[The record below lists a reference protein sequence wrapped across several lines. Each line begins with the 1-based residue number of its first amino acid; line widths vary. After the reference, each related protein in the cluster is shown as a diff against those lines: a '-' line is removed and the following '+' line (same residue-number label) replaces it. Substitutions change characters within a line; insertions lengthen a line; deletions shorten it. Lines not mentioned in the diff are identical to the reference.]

1 MFDFRIVYSDFAGL
15 NFSFTQVIE
24 CLVKHNFYAIRSYI

>member
-1 MFDFRIVYSDFAGL
+1 MFVFCIAYSGFAGL

-24 CLVKHNFYAIRSYI
+24 SFAKKLS